1 MVGRYFA
8 NALLICAALFGAAAG
23 AAESGKGGKGGGAA
37 RTFVVGFAQDTL
49 ANDFRAAQVR
59 QLAAAFARRPHINFV
74 FSDGEGS
81 TAKQVSDVEEFI
93 SRRVDLLIVSPRDG
107 NALAPVIERA
117 AAQGIPVMLLT
128 RMAATE
134 RYTTFVAP
142 DDRAIAREAAEFL
155 ARELGRKG
163 RVLVLQGVPT
173 ASTAIA
179 RTEGFAEGLA
189 RYPKMSVAAVV
200 AGNYLRADALKAM
213 EDVIERGVEFDAIF
227 AQSDS
232 MATGAR
238 MALLKAGRDPS
249 RLPIVGFDYIPEA
262 REAIRRGEQRASFVY
277 PTCADEAAR
286 VADELLAGRKVPRRV
301 MVPSRMVTSAN
312 VERVET
318 IFR

>member
-8 NALLICAALFGAAAG
+8 NALLVCAALLGASVG
-23 AAESGKGGKGGGAA
+23 AAESGKAGGGAT
-37 RTFVVGFAQDTL
+37 RTFIVGFAQDTL

-142 DDRAIAREAAEFL
+142 DDRAIAREAADFL

-238 MALLKAGRDPS
+238 MALLKAGRNPS

-286 VADELLAGRKVPRRV
+286 VADDLLAGRKVPRRV

-318 IFR
+318 IFQ

>member
-1 MVGRYFA
+1 M
-8 NALLICAALFGAAAG
+8 LLGAGAG
-23 AAESGKGGKGGGAA
+23 AAESGKGSGNARPA

-81 TAKQVSDVEEFI
+81 TAKQISDVEEFI
-93 SRRVDLLIVSPRDG
+93 SRRVDLLIVSPRDA
-107 NALAPVIERA
+107 NALAPAIERA
-117 AAQGIPVMLLT
+117 AIRGIPVMLLT

-142 DDRAIAREAAEFL
+142 DDRAIARHAADFL

-179 RTEGFAEGLA
+179 RTEGFAEGIA
-189 RYPKMSVAAVV
+189 RYPKMSIAAVV
-200 AGNYLRADALKAM
+200 PGNYLRADALKAM
-213 EDVIERGVEFDAIF
+213 EEVIERGLEFDAIF

-249 RLPIVGFDYIPEA
+249 QVPIVGFDYIPEA

-277 PTCADEAAR
+277 PTCAEEAAR
-286 VADELLAGRKVPRRV
+286 VADDLLAGRKVPRRV
-301 MVPSRMVTSAN
+301 QVPSRVVTSAN
-312 VERVET
+312 VEHVET